1 MSKQSRDQ
9 LATRLGFLLLS
20 AGCAIGLGNV
30 WRFPYIVGK
39 YGGLLFLVA
48 YFFFLLAVSLPIMVM
63 EFSAGRASQKT
74 MARCYHELS
83 PNKTWRMF
91 SWFGYA
97 GPVILMMFYIPL
109 AGWLLSY
116 CYNIAIGTLAP
127 LAPQEV
133 GSYFGAMLQ
142 EPLPMYFWAVIV
154 TVISYII
161 CALGVQKGIERYVK
175 LMMLGLLFLII
186 VLAGHS
192 LTLSGVKEGLAF
204 YLAPDF
210 SKIQEAGFFNMLND
224 AMNQAFFTL
233 SVGMGGMMIFGSYL
247 NKDKSLTG
255 EALCIGALDTFVAFM
270 AGIIIF
276 PACFTFG
283 VEPNAGPSLIF
294 ITLPNVF
301 NEMNGGEF
309 WGTLFFIF
317 MAFAALTTVVGV
329 MESIIAYSM
338 DALHWSRKK
347 SININFGMMIF
358 LILPCIL
365 GFNVWSFIAPFG
377 EGTVILDLL
386 DFIVSN
392 NILPLGGLILLLF
405 CTRSSGWGFDKFV
418 EEADTGTGVKFP
430 KAIRFY
436 LTYILPFIIGIIIL
450 QGYSRFF

>member
-127 LAPQEV
+127 LTPQEV

-317 MAFAALTTVVGV
+317 MAFAALTTVIGV

-365 GFNVWSFIAPFG
+365 GFNIWSFIAPFG
-377 EGTVILDLL
+377 EGTVVLDLL

>member
-39 YGGLLFLVA
+39 YGGLLFLIA

-109 AGWLLSY
+109 AGWLMSY

-127 LAPQEV
+127 LNPQEV
-133 GSYFGAMLQ
+133 GNYFGSMLQ

-154 TVISYII
+154 TIISYVI

-192 LTLSGVKEGLAF
+192 LTLSGVKEGLSF

-347 SININFGMMIF
+347 SINVNFGMMIF

-377 EGTVILDLL
+377 EGSVILDLL

-405 CTRSSGWGFDKFV
+405 CTHKSGWGFDKFV
-418 EEADTGTGVKFP
+418 EEADTGTGTKFP

>member
-1 MSKQSRDQ
+1 MNKTRDQ
-9 LATRLGFLLLS
+9 LASRLGFLLLS

-30 WRFPYIVGK
+30 WRFPYVVGK

-83 PNKTWRMF
+83 PTKGWRMF
-91 SWFGYA
+91 SWFGYV
-97 GPVILMMFYIPL
+97 GPFVLMMFYIPI
-109 AGWLLSY
+109 AGWLVSY

-127 LAPQEV
+127 LNPQEV
-133 GSYFGAMLQ
+133 GAYFENMLAQ
-142 EPLPMYFWAVIV
+142 PIPMYVWGLIV
-154 TVISYII
+154 TGICYVI
-161 CALGVQKGIERYVK
+161 CALGVQKGIERYAK
-175 LMMLGLLFLII
+175 FMMMGLLFILL

-192 LTLSGVKEGLAF
+192 LTLSGVKEGLTF
-204 YLAPDF
+204 YLAPNF
-210 SKIQEAGFFNMLND
+210 EKIQEAGLFNMIND

-247 NKDKSLTG
+247 NKEKSLTG
-255 EALCIGALDTFVAFM
+255 EALYIGALDTFVAFM

-283 VEPNAGPSLIF
+283 VEPGAGPSLIF

-301 NEMNGGEF
+301 NEMNGGLF
-309 WGTLFFIF
+309 WGTLFFVF
-317 MAFAALTTVVGV
+317 MSFAALTTVIGV
-329 MESIIAYSM
+329 MESIIAYSI

-347 SININFGMMIF
+347 SININFGAMFF

-365 GFNVWSFIAPFG
+365 GFSVWSGIKPFG
-377 EGTVILDLL
+377 EGSVILDLL

-405 CTRSSGWGFDKFV
+405 CTHKSGWGFENFCK
-418 EEADTGTGVKFP
+418 EADTGSGAKFP
-430 KAIRFY
+430 KWLYFY
-436 LTYILPFIIGIIIL
+436 LAYILPFIIGIIIL